1 VPCLGVDPAM
11 NCAVTAWQE
20 RRVRTE
26 VAFFGEET
34 ARRLLLQGG
43 AADLIVANNVLAH
56 VPDINDFIAGF
67 RVLLK
72 PDGTATFEFP
82 HILEM
87 IRHNQFDTIYHEHY
101 SYLSYIAVAPLF
113 ERHGLSIV
121 DVDRLETHGGSLRL
135 YVRHSRADRQKSE
148 SVDRLAREEVDAG
161 LDRLATYAAFGDR
174 VRTLKRSLL
183 TLFIGLIND
192 GKRIA
197 GYGAPAKA
205 NTLLNYCGI
214 GTDFLEFTAD
224 RNPYKQGLLLP
235 GTHIPVRPPDAIFA
249 AKPDYV
255 VILPWNLRDEIVA
268 QLAGIR
274 AWGGKF
280 IVPIPNPTV
289 VD

>member
-1 VPCLGVDPAM
+1 VHLTSNNSTQASSVTTSTNLRVDSGGRTCRSCGVPLTTLLIDLGLSPISNAFVRPERASFSERFYPLKSYVCDACWLVQLEDYEAPDTHFHGNYLYFSSYSESWLEHARRFVEESAHRLSLGPYSRVVEVASNDGYLLQYFVQRGVPCLGVDPAM

-135 YVRHSRADRQKSE
+135 
-148 SVDRLAREEVDAG
+148 
-161 LDRLATYAAFGDR
+161 
-174 VRTLKRSLL
+174 
-183 TLFIGLIND
+183 
-192 GKRIA
+192 
-197 GYGAPAKA
+197 
-205 NTLLNYCGI
+205 
-214 GTDFLEFTAD
+214 
-224 RNPYKQGLLLP
+224 
-235 GTHIPVRPPDAIFA
+235 
-249 AKPDYV
+249 
-255 VILPWNLRDEIVA
+255 
-268 QLAGIR
+268 
-274 AWGGKF
+274 
-280 IVPIPNPTV
+280 
-289 VD
+289 